1 MARRGT
7 KSGWRILLFLAALAV
22 IWITEFDLPKKSGSG
37 SGEPTSFGFEKFE
50 GCQLVTHRQNDG
62 DSFRVRLP
70 DGRVEQ
76 FRLYFVD
83 APESDFRTYK
93 GGRDNHDRIRD
104 QAKALG
110 LPDPAA
116 AVEVG
121 KAAKTRTLALL
132 DSAPFT
138 IHTRWDDPFGDRRY
152 HAFVSPSRGPW
163 LHETLV
169 RDGLV
174 RIHTKG
180 SDLPD
185 GTRQKEQLKKL
196 RSLEEEAR
204 RGGRGAWGGR
214 GGSHRT
220 R

>member
-1 MARRGT
+1 
-7 KSGWRILLFLAALAV
+7 
-22 IWITEFDLPKKSGSG
+22 
-37 SGEPTSFGFEKFE
+37 
-50 GCQLVTHRQNDG
+50 
-62 DSFRVRLP
+62 
-70 DGRVEQ
+70 GRVEQ

-93 GGRDNHDRIRD
+93 GGRNNHDRIQD

-121 KAAKTRTLALL
+121 KAAKKRTLTLL
-132 DSAPFT
+132 GSAPFT

-152 HAFVSPSRGPW
+152 HAFVSPANGPW
-163 LHETLV
+163 LHEILV
-169 RDGLV
+169 RDGLA

-180 SDLPD
+180 SNLPD

-196 RSLEEEAR
+196 R
-204 RGGRGAWGGR
+204 
-214 GGSHRT
+214 
-220 R
+220 